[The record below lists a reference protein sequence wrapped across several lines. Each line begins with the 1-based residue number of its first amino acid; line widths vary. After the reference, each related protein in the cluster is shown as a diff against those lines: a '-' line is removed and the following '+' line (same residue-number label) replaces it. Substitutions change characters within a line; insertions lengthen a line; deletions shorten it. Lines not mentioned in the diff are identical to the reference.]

1 MACPLLVLDGV
12 GVLVQGLKVY
22 GFATPAC
29 MDSRLSEECRDFT
42 HSVVFRDDIVPR
54 FSPEALLNLNDQIND
69 FDAEQ
74 EIDVSTPSHLLSQ
87 SLLLLVPQDLSCMYS
102 ASSLNEA
109 GEMRALV
116 QLPWQMQ

>member
-1 MACPLLVLDGV
+1 
-12 GVLVQGLKVY
+12 
-22 GFATPAC
+22 

-74 EIDVSTPSHLLSQ
+74 EIDVSISPHFLFDSFLLP
-87 SLLLLVPQDLSCMYS
+87 LLLCYLYMYR
-102 ASSLNEA
+102 AS
-109 GEMRALV
+109 
-116 QLPWQMQ
+116 